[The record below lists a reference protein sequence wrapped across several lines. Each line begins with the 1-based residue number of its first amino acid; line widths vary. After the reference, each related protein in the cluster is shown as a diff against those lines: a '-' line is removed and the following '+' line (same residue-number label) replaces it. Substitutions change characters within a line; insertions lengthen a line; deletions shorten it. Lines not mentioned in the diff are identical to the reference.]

1 MTRGKPQYPVI
12 PPKINSGRICQNAEV
27 SVWQSSVIATL
38 QPLWL
43 NSFIEK
49 WIPVRSADATNKQ

>member
-1 MTRGKPQYPVI
+1 MTRGKSENHEI
-12 PPKINSGRICQNAEV
+12 LPKINSGRFCQNAEV

-49 WIPVRSADATNKQ
+49 WIPVRSADATKKQ